1 MRKRFFSICLAAATV
16 LTAGL
21 AGFSSLGATEQV
33 GVDTLVLETEAASQE
48 DVPVDIGWK
57 TEQDNGKW
65 IEDMGIAD
73 DASSL
78 ILVINNLDKTN
89 GIRLPAAEEELQ
101 RKMNQ
106 RAPLAGNSRLIY
118 LSKTEDGGWQEN
130 FSVNCFI
137 SGGQEMAPAD
147 IYGAYRLESA
157 FGSMEDPGSLVPYH
171 VLTDQDYWVTDP
183 DDEKFGQ
190 LYQAKKN
197 ETVPKQ
203 YVNLLERKAFSN
215 YGMVLKP
222 ETEGSAYPALVVD
235 CQQASTY
242 DGTFAGIQ
250 LSESYVRML
259 IQSIDEG
266 TRILIA
272 GEVEDLEGL

>member
-33 GVDTLVLETEAASQE
+33 GVDTLVLETEAASE
-48 DVPVDIGWK
+48 EEVPVDIGWK
-57 TEQDNGKW
+57 TEQDSGKW
-65 IEDMGIAD
+65 IEDMGISV
-73 DASSL
+73 DANSL

-89 GIRLPAAEEELQ
+89 GMRLPAAEEELQ

-137 SGGQEMAPAD
+137 SGGQEMAPED

-157 FGSMEDPGSLVPYH
+157 FGSMEDPGSLVPYY

-183 DDEKFGQ
+183 DDEEFGQ
-190 LYQAKKN
+190 LYRARKN
-197 ETVPKQ
+197 ETVPEQ

-215 YGMVLKP
+215 YGMILKP
-222 ETEGSAYPALVVD
+222 EAEGSAYPALVVD